1 MRKSLVWFIKGY
13 QSVISPVIGKRCR
26 FYPSCSAFMIEA
38 IETFGPARGILLG
51 IKRILKCHPLNE
63 GGYDPVEKYG

>member
-1 MRKSLVWFIKGY
+1 
-13 QSVISPVIGKRCR
+13 
-26 FYPSCSAFMIEA
+26 MIEA
-38 IETFGPARGILLG
+38 IETFGPVRGILLG